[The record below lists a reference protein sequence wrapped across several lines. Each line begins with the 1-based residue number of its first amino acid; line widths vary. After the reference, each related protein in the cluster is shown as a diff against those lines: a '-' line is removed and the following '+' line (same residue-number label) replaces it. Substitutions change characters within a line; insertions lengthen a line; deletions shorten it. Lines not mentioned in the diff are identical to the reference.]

1 MSSFLVISWLVH
13 DKVGVFLHVISKII
27 FEKHFK
33 FSFVERM
40 WLPVLGE
47 GIQGKMKLGVS
58 RG

>member
-1 MSSFLVISWLVH
+1 M
-13 DKVGVFLHVISKII
+13 GVFLHVISRII
-27 FEKHFK
+27 FEKHFE

-47 GIQGKMKLGVS
+47 GIKGKMNLGVS